1 MSRKTQLAFLLG
13 AWCAATLFMWYV
25 AIHNFRVVDSILV
38 SENPALS
45 RVTEAMTED
54 QLRLTMR
61 HQASEVNRLFFDRW
75 GTVQLPLAAVA
86 LLLAW
91 RSRLGKFVT
100 ASAVAMLLIVGVLQ
114 FWVVPETIRLGR
126 ILDFLPRGPA
136 PPEAALFWTLHHTY
150 TGLDTVKFLLALA
163 SGVWVLRKPW
173 AF

>member
-1 MSRKTQLAFLLG
+1 MSRKTLLAFLLG

-38 SENPALS
+38 SENTALS

-61 HQASEVNRLFFDRW
+61 HQASEVNRLFFDGW
-75 GTVQLPLAAVA
+75 GTVQLPLAAVV

-100 ASAVAMLLIVGVLQ
+100 ASAVAMLIIVSVLE

-126 ILDFLPRGPA
+126 ILDFLPRDPA
-136 PPEAALFWTLHHTY
+136 PPEAAPFWTLHHTY
-150 TGLDTVKFLLALA
+150 TGLDSLKFLLAIA
-163 SGVWVLRKPW
+163 SSVLVFRKT
-173 AF
+173 

>member
-1 MSRKTQLAFLLG
+1 MSRKTLLAFLLG
-13 AWCAATLFMWYV
+13 AWCAATLFMWFV
-25 AIHNFRVVDSILV
+25 ATQNFRVVDSILV
-38 SENPALS
+38 SENSALS

-61 HQASEVNRLFFDRW
+61 HQASEVNRLFFDGW
-75 GTVQLPLAAVA
+75 GTVQLPLAGVA

-126 ILDFLPRGPA
+126 ILDFLPRDPA
-136 PPEAALFWTLHHTY
+136 PPEAAPFWTLHHTY
-150 TGLDTVKFLLALA
+150 TGLDSLKFLLALA
-163 SGVWVLRKPW
+163 SAVLVFRRT
-173 AF
+173 